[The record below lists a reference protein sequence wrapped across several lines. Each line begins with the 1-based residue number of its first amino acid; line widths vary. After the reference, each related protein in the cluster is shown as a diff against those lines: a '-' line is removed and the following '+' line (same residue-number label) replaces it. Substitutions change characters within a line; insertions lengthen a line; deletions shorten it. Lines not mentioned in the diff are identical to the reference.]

1 MRAAVL
7 DDGRRGLSFQ
17 PYFSTKKS
25 IFFLV
30 TVFPSEANGTEKS
43 IPSAW
48 AWQCILSSP
57 FGLRRTA
64 VVVPCVLA

>member
-1 MRAAVL
+1 MAGEACL
-7 DDGRRGLSFQ
+7 FNHTFQ
-17 PYFSTKKS
+17 QKKVF
-25 IFFLV
+25 FFLV